1 MANTLHALAEIATI
15 LVAFAGG
22 LIWVNKSIKNGQK
35 EQMASHKEDFKEVKK
50 EFKSVRKEL
59 KKRVSVAECD
69 RLRSQCPCNQQ
80 NMKGIGTK

>member
-1 MANTLHALAEIATI
+1 MEHLNDFAALATI
-15 LVAFAGG
+15 LVAFGG
-22 LIWVNKSIKNGQK
+22 GMVWVNRSIKAGQK
-35 EQMASHKEDFKEVKK
+35 EQMAAHKEDFKEVKK

-80 NMKGIGTK
+80 NMKGIGK